1 MHPILSRFR
10 QLGLYLL
17 AWVPLGGILMY
28 LLVRAGEGWVVA
40 AALTAP
46 LCLVYAFLC
55 LAAWYPC
62 RATPLESSGF
72 VKLLLTH
79 FTAAMVLSTL
89 WVQVAKGLA
98 VALTRWGGFAGLEE
112 RAARY
117 LALLWV
123 AGVLLYVLSVT
134 FHYVLLAEQA
144 SRLAQERALE
154 ARVLARDAELKAL
167 RAQVNPHFLFNCLH
181 SISALTSVDSGKARE
196 MCILLADFLRT
207 TLRVGG
213 QEAITIQEELALIR
227 GYLAIEK
234 VRFGARVKMEEQ
246 VEDGALGVL
255 LPPLLL
261 QPLVEN
267 AIRHGIANLPEGGVI
282 GLSVQRAQDL
292 VSIVVE
298 NSFDPDTPSKLKTG
312 LGLDN
317 VRRRLHARYGDEA
330 SVAFGADGNVFS
342 VKLCLPA
349 QQNNGAKA

>member
-1 MHPILSRFR
+1 MHPILSRLR

-17 AWVPLGGILMY
+17 AWVPLAGILVY
-28 LLVRAGEGWVVA
+28 LLVRAGESWTVA
-40 AALTAP
+40 AALTVP
-46 LCLVYAFLC
+46 LCFVYAFLC

-72 VKLLLTH
+72 LKLLLTH
-79 FTAAMVLSTL
+79 FTAAVVVSAV
-89 WVQVAKGLA
+89 WVQLAKGLA
-98 VALTRWGGFAGLEE
+98 TGLEE
-112 RAARY
+112 RAAKY
-117 LALLWV
+117 LPLLWV
-123 AGVLLYVLSVT
+123 TGVLLYVLSVT
-134 FHYVLLAEQA
+134 FHYVLLAERA
-144 SRLAQERALE
+144 SREAQERALE

-181 SISALTSVDSGKARE
+181 SISALTSADAGKARE

-213 QEAITIQEELALIR
+213 QETITIQEELALIR

-246 VEDGALGVL
+246 VETEAMGLL

-282 GLSVQRAQDL
+282 GLTVRRDADS
-292 VSIVVE
+292 VSILVE
-298 NSFDPDTPSKLKTG
+298 NSFDPDTPSAIKTG

-317 VRRRLHARYGDEA
+317 VRRRLHARYGDNA
-330 SVAFGADGNVFS
+330 NVAYGADGNLFS
-342 VKLCLPA
+342 VSLRLPA
-349 QQNNGAKA
+349 QQNGDRT

>member
-1 MHPILSRFR
+1 MHPILGRLR

-17 AWVPLGGILMY
+17 AWVPLAGILVY
-28 LLVRAGEGWVVA
+28 LLGRSRDLSWAE
-40 AALTAP
+40 AALIAVP
-46 LCLVYAFLC
+46 LCVVYAFLC

-62 RATPLESSGF
+62 RATPIEQSSF
-72 VKLLLTH
+72 VRLLLTH
-79 FTAAMVLSTL
+79 FTAAVLVSTL
-89 WVQVAKGLA
+89 WIQVAKGLA
-98 VALTRWGGFAGLEE
+98 TGVARWGFAGLDQ
-112 RAARY
+112 R
-117 LALLWV
+117 LAQFTPLLWV
-123 AGVLLYVLSVT
+123 TGVLLYALSVT
-134 FHYVLLAEQA
+134 FYYVVLAQQA
-144 SRLAQERALE
+144 SQEAQERALE

-181 SISALTSVDSGKARE
+181 SISALTSVDAAKARE

-213 QEAITIQEELALIR
+213 LEAITLEEELALIR

-234 VRFGARVKMEEQ
+234 VRFGARVKMEEN
-246 VEDGALGVL
+246 VENEALGLL

-282 GLSVQRAQDL
+282 GLSVHRKQND

-298 NSFDPDTPSKLKTG
+298 NSFDPDTPSALKTG

-317 VRRRLHARYGDEA
+317 VRRRLSTRYGDDA
-330 SVAFGADGNVFS
+330 SVSAGVNGNRFV
-342 VKLCLPA
+342 VKLRLPA
-349 QQNNGAKA
+349 EQNGDKA